1 MMQVRELWAATRAD
15 LPKVTTPVI
24 VFHSTEDHVVEP
36 VNTQVLLDGVSSSDT
51 TEVVLRDSYHVATL
65 DNDAPLIFTGSVDW
79 MRARSAGPQVP
90 PADSP
95 AAETR

>member
-1 MMQVRELWAATRAD
+1 
-15 LPKVTTPVI
+15 VI
-24 VFHSTEDHVVEP
+24 VFHSAEDHVVEP

-65 DNDAPLIFTGSVDW
+65 DNDAPLIFSGSVDW
-79 MRARSAGPQVP
+79 IRARTAGGQVP

>member
-1 MMQVRELWAATRAD
+1 
-15 LPKVTTPVI
+15 VI
-24 VFHSTEDHVVEP
+24 VFHSAEDHVVEP

-65 DNDAPLIFTGSVDW
+65 DNDAPLIFSGSVDW
-79 MRARSAGPQVP
+79 IRARTAGPQVP